1 VLAIKQ
7 IVYLK
12 LNIMAELDASGKQG
26 RKRSQNRLS
35 PRIDLTAMV
44 DLAFLLITFFIMAT
58 SLAKPKAMD
67 LAMPVTKNP
76 GEAVPES
83 RTMTICLGKD
93 NQVLWYLG
101 MAEKPLTSPQLVSF
115 GKAGLR
121 AALINTGRKVFKA
134 SGKPLIV
141 ILKPSAHSVYSNF
154 VSALDELN
162 ITNIQSYAV
171 AAISL
176 KDIDLLKQQKA
187 F

>member
-1 VLAIKQ
+1 
-7 IVYLK
+7 
-12 LNIMAELDASGKQG
+12 MAELNASEKSG
-26 RKRSQNRLS
+26 RRRSVSRMS

-44 DLAFLLITFFIMAT
+44 DLAFLLITFFIMT
-58 SLAKPKAMD
+58 TTLAKPKAMEV
-67 LAMPVTKNP
+67 AMPVKGP
-76 GEAVPES
+76 ARASPES

-93 NQVLWYLG
+93 NQVLWYMG
-101 MAEKPLTSPQLVSF
+101 MPEKPLTSPQLVNFS
-115 GKAGLR
+115 KTGLR
-121 AALINTGRKVFKA
+121 ASLINTSKRVLEK

-141 ILKPSAHSVYSNF
+141 ILKPSSHSVYSDF

-171 AAISL
+171 ADISP